1 MSPSDPMTPGATA
14 PVPPAQP
21 KVSVWE
27 DLVDIFFSPVKVF
40 QRRRVNGNFWIPLL
54 VVTLVAGIGAY
65 ANRGVMQPIFDAEF
79 QRQSAAAMKA
89 NPQITPEMMETGRAF
104 AATIA
109 QVGTVVAMPIL
120 IVLTAFL
127 AWLVA
132 KFFDATLTWGAAM
145 VVAAYAAVPRILQTV
160 LISVQG
166 LLIDPSKMVSQY
178 SIQIGPARFLDANT
192 SQPMLG
198 ALFERLEIF
207 SLWGIL
213 LITIGV
219 VVCGGMSKSKAWL
232 FFLVYWLVGLHPRAV
247 RGLAHDAGGRVA
259 RQLGA

>member
-54 VVTLVAGIGAY
+54 VVTLIAGIGAY

-198 ALFERLEIF
+198 ALFERLEIVQPVGHPADHHRCRG
-207 SLWGIL
+207 LWRDGKVQGVEVLPRL
-213 LITIGV
+213 LAHRV
-219 VVCGGMSKSKAWL
+219 DS
-232 FFLVYWLVGLHPRAV
+232 RAV

-259 RQLGA
+259 RHLGA